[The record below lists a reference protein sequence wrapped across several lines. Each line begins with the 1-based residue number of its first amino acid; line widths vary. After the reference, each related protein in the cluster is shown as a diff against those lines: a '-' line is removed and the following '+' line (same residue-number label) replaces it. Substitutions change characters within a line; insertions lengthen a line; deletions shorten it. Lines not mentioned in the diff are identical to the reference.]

1 MKKLL
6 VVVAGALTAV
16 SAWAS
21 ISYQGALK
29 LADGSE
35 VTELTK
41 TITFNLYTSPS
52 EDGAIWTGRSSV
64 LLAAGTGLFNV
75 ELDASV
81 DSPAKMIDD
90 VVAAH
95 SGDTLYIGLT
105 VDGSNGEIRPR
116 QKLLA
121 VPTAVFAQNVKEA
134 KGDFTVNGVAVCNGA
149 VSARANAE
157 VQGNASV
164 QGNLAVSGKL
174 MRNNTEVMPVPVGG
188 IVMWSKQSAPDGEA
202 WATDDNDGHWAV
214 CSGATVNGTKTPDLR
229 GRFIVGVND
238 GTANAGQD
246 YSQRSYKVDDK
257 GGEDAHVL
265 SVNEMPSHSHTFTG
279 NTGDIDESWN
289 NRANFFATP
298 DNAGRNAGNRS
309 VNVSSAGGGAAHE
322 NRPPYYALYYIM
334 RVR

>member
-6 VVVAGALTAV
+6 VAAAGALAAV

-41 TITFNLYTSPS
+41 TITFSLYTSPAG
-52 EDGAIWTGRSSV
+52 EDAIWSCQSSV

-75 ELDASV
+75 ELDTSS
-81 DSPAKMIDD
+81 DSSAVKIDD
-90 VVAAH
+90 VIAAH
-95 SGDTLYIGLT
+95 SGETFYIGLS
-105 VDGSNGEIRPR
+105 VLGSNGEIRPR

-134 KGDFTVNGVAVCNGA
+134 KGDFAVNGVAVCNGA

-214 CSGATVNGTKTPDLR
+214 CSGATVNGTQTPDLR

-246 YSQRSYKVDDK
+246 YSQRSYKVGDK
-257 GGEDAHVL
+257 GGEDAHAL
-265 SVNEMPSHSHTFTG
+265 SVNEMPSHDHQFERGRATNISSSGSGT
-279 NTGDIDESWN
+279 DIW
-289 NRANFFATP
+289 A
-298 DNAGRNAGNRS
+298 RNGSYNSPAKTETSGS
-309 VNVSSAGGGAAHE
+309 GAAHE